1 MQHVN
6 FKVHLP
12 ISRFQAVNHS
22 EINTFQSFASPIIT
36 RQATVEEEIQYPFSI
51 TF

>member
-6 FKVHLP
+6 FQVHLP

-22 EINTFQSFASPIIT
+22 ERNTFKSFASPIIT
-36 RQATVEEEIQYPFSI
+36 RQAIGEEIQ
-51 TF
+51 